1 MLSAT
6 DNAYLNSSEPDTPM
20 GNYLRCHWH
29 PVALSEEVAKPDC
42 APIRLKVMGED
53 LLLFRDSKGKTGLI
67 EPFCAHRG
75 ADLFFGRN
83 EECGIRCI
91 YHGWKYDIHG
101 NCIDM
106 PNVPKDAAY
115 HGKIKIKAYPTQEF
129 ADMVWAYM
137 GPPDIQPFE
146 VPQLEAGLVPPSHR
160 YVTKRLV
167 ECNWTHSMEGALDTA
182 HFSFLHMPA
191 PAFRKDDSSNI
202 AADESRIRWLRND
215 PAPRFKIIDHEVGF
229 LIGGARN
236 ADPGDHYWRLT
247 QYMLPTHSITPSAM
261 PNETYYGYSWVPID
275 DYSCWMYVYAWH
287 PDQAI
292 SDEERKK
299 YIKGGYGQFAELGPG
314 YVPLRNRSNSYLM
327 SREEQKNISFTG
339 IRGIAEQDQM
349 AQESQGY
356 MIDRTKENLSPTD
369 VGIIRFRKLLLQEA
383 KAFAAGKN
391 PDSPNKAKDYCV
403 RGGGAHTKSSLAL
416 EQVMEERFG
425 SITGKVDYANN

>member
-1 MLSAT
+1 MLSAR

>member
-53 LLLFRDSKGKTGLI
+53 LLLFRDSKGNTGLI

-275 DYSCWMYVYAWH
+275 DHSCWMYVYAWH

-292 SDEERKK
+292 SNEERKK

-327 SREEQKNISFTG
+327 SREEQKTISFTG

>member
-6 DNAYLNSSEPDTPM
+6 DNAYLNTSKPNTPM

-29 PVALSEEVAKPDC
+29 PVALSEEVANPDC

-53 LLLFRDSKGKTGLI
+53 LLLFRDSKGNTGLI

-275 DYSCWMYVYAWH
+275 DHSCWMYVYAWH

-327 SREEQKNISFTG
+327 SRDEQKNISFTG

-383 KAFAAGKN
+383 KAFAAGKK

>member
-6 DNAYLNSSEPDTPM
+6 DNAYLNTSEPNTPM

-29 PVALSEEVAKPDC
+29 PVALSEEDAKPDC

-327 SREEQKNISFTG
+327 SREEQKTISFTG

-425 SITGKVDYANN
+425 SITGKIDYANN

>member
-91 YHGWKYDIHG
+91 YHGWKYDTHG

-292 SDEERKK
+292 SNEERKK

-327 SREEQKNISFTG
+327 SREEQKTISFTG

>member
-83 EECGIRCI
+83 EECGIRCV

-416 EQVMEERFG
+416 ERVMEERFG

>member
-6 DNAYLNSSEPDTPM
+6 DNAYLNTSKPNTPM

-53 LLLFRDSKGKTGLI
+53 LLLFRDSKGNTGLI

-275 DYSCWMYVYAWH
+275 DHSCWMYVYAWH

-383 KAFAAGKN
+383 KAFAAGKK

-425 SITGKVDYANN
+425 SITGKVDYANY

>member
-6 DNAYLNSSEPDTPM
+6 DNAYLNTSEPNTPM

-29 PVALSEEVAKPDC
+29 PVALSEEIAKPDC

-53 LLLFRDSKGKTGLI
+53 LLLFRDSKGNTGLI

-129 ADMVWAYM
+129 ADMGWAYM
-137 GPPDIQPFE
+137 GPAEIQPSE

-160 YVTKRLV
+160 YVTKRFV

-275 DYSCWMYVYAWH
+275 DHSCWMYVYAWH

-292 SDEERKK
+292 SNEERKK

-327 SREEQKNISFTG
+327 SREEQKTISFTG

>member
-53 LLLFRDSKGKTGLI
+53 LLLFRDSKGNTGLI

-383 KAFAAGKN
+383 KAFAAGKK

-425 SITGKVDYANN
+425 SITGKVDYANY

>member
-1 MLSAT
+1 MLK
-6 DNAYLNSSEPDTPM
+6 YHIVIL
-20 GNYLRCHWH
+20 
-29 PVALSEEVAKPDC
+29 
-42 APIRLKVMGED
+42 I
-53 LLLFRDSKGKTGLI
+53 LLLL
-67 EPFCAHRG
+67 
-75 ADLFFGRN
+75 
-83 EECGIRCI
+83 
-91 YHGWKYDIHG
+91 
-101 NCIDM
+101 
-106 PNVPKDAAY
+106 
-115 HGKIKIKAYPTQEF
+115 Q
-129 ADMVWAYM
+129 
-137 GPPDIQPFE
+137 
-146 VPQLEAGLVPPSHR
+146 
-160 YVTKRLV
+160 
-167 ECNWTHSMEGALDTA
+167 AL
-182 HFSFLHMPA
+182 
-191 PAFRKDDSSNI
+191 
-202 AADESRIRWLRND
+202 
-215 PAPRFKIIDHEVGF
+215 DHEVGF

-275 DYSCWMYVYAWH
+275 DHSCWMYVYAWH

-292 SDEERKK
+292 SNEERKK

-314 YVPLRNRSNSYLM
+314 YVPLRNRSNSYLI
-327 SREEQKNISFTG
+327 SREEQKTISFTG

>member
-6 DNAYLNSSEPDTPM
+6 DNAYLNTSEPNTPM

-327 SREEQKNISFTG
+327 SREEQKTISFTG

-416 EQVMEERFG
+416 ERVMEERFG

>member
-146 VPQLEAGLVPPSHR
+146 VPQLEAGLVPPNHR

-327 SREEQKNISFTG
+327 SRDEQKNISFTG

-383 KAFAAGKN
+383 KAFAAGKK

>member
-6 DNAYLNSSEPDTPM
+6 DNAYLNTSEPNTPM

>member
-275 DYSCWMYVYAWH
+275 DHSCWMYVYAWH

-327 SREEQKNISFTG
+327 SREEQKTISFTG

-416 EQVMEERFG
+416 ERVMEERFG

>member
-53 LLLFRDSKGKTGLI
+53 LLLFRDSNGNTGLI

-275 DYSCWMYVYAWH
+275 DHGCWMYVYAWH

-314 YVPLRNRSNSYLM
+314 YVPLRNRSNSYLI
-327 SREEQKNISFTG
+327 SREEQKTISFTG

>member
-53 LLLFRDSKGKTGLI
+53 LLLFRDSNGNTGLI

-314 YVPLRNRSNSYLM
+314 YVPLRNRSNSYLI
-327 SREEQKNISFTG
+327 SREEQKTISFTG

>member
-6 DNAYLNSSEPDTPM
+6 DNAYLNTSEPNTPM

-53 LLLFRDSKGKTGLI
+53 LLLFRDSKGNTGLI

-191 PAFRKDDSSNI
+191 PSFRKDDSSNI

-327 SREEQKNISFTG
+327 SRDEQKNISFTG

-425 SITGKVDYANN
+425 SITGKVDYANY

>member
-83 EECGIRCI
+83 EECGIRCV

-275 DYSCWMYVYAWH
+275 DHSCWMYVYAWH

-327 SREEQKNISFTG
+327 SRDEQKNISFTG

-425 SITGKVDYANN
+425 SITGKVDYANY

>member
-6 DNAYLNSSEPDTPM
+6 DNAYLNTSEPNTPM

-53 LLLFRDSKGKTGLI
+53 LLLFRDSKGNTGLI

-236 ADPGDHYWRLT
+236 ADPGDHYCRLT

-327 SREEQKNISFTG
+327 SRDEQKNISFTG

-425 SITGKVDYANN
+425 SITGKVDYANY

>member
-6 DNAYLNSSEPDTPM
+6 DNAYLNTSKPNTPM

-29 PVALSEEVAKPDC
+29 PVALSEEVANPDC

-275 DYSCWMYVYAWH
+275 DHSCWMYVYAWH

-314 YVPLRNRSNSYLM
+314 YVPLRNRSNSYRM
-327 SREEQKNISFTG
+327 SREEQKTSSFTG

-383 KAFAAGKN
+383 KAFAAGKK

-425 SITGKVDYANN
+425 SITGKVDYANY

>member
-137 GPPDIQPFE
+137 GPSDIQPFE

-275 DYSCWMYVYAWH
+275 DHSCWMYVYAWH

-327 SREEQKNISFTG
+327 SREEQKTISFTG

-383 KAFAAGKN
+383 KAFAAGKK

-425 SITGKVDYANN
+425 SITGKVDYANY

>member
-1 MLSAT
+1 MLSAQ
-6 DNAYLNSSEPDTPM
+6 DNAFLVTSEPSTPM

-29 PVALSEEVAKPDC
+29 PVALSVEVAAPDC
-42 APIRLKVMGED
+42 PPIRVKVMGED
-53 LLLFRDSKGKTGLI
+53 LLLFRDTNGKTGLI

-137 GPPDIQPFE
+137 GPPELQPAQ
-146 VPQLEAGLVPPSHR
+146 VPQLEVGLVPPSHR

-167 ECNWTHSMEGALDTA
+167 ECNWVHSMEGALDTA

-191 PAFRKDDSSNI
+191 PAFLKDDSTNI
-202 AADESRIRWLRND
+202 AADEKRIRWLRND
-215 PAPRFKIIDHEVGF
+215 PAPRFKIIEHKVGF
-229 LIGGARN
+229 VIGGARN
-236 ADPGDHYWRLT
+236 ADPGDHYWRIT

-261 PNETYYGYSWVPID
+261 PNETLYGYSWTPID
-275 DYSCWMYVYAWH
+275 DHHCWMYVYAWN

-292 SDEERKK
+292 SEVEREK
-299 YIKGGYGQFAELGPG
+299 YIEGGFGQFAKLGPG
-314 YVPLRNRSNSYLM
+314 YVPVRNRSNQYLM
-327 SREEQKNISFTG
+327 SREEQKTISFTG
-339 IRGIAEQDQM
+339 IQGIAEQDQM

-356 MIDRTKENLSPTD
+356 IVDRTKEHLSPTD
-369 VGIIRFRKLLLQEA
+369 VGIIRFRKILLDDA
-383 KAFAAGKN
+383 KAFANGKQ
-391 PDSPNKAKDYCV
+391 PDSPNHPQEYCL
-403 RGGGAHTKSSLAL
+403 RGGGAHTKDSLSL
-416 EQVMEERFG
+416 EEVMQERFN
-425 SITGKVDYANN
+425 SITGKV

>member
-6 DNAYLNSSEPDTPM
+6 DNAYLNTSEPNTPM

-53 LLLFRDSKGKTGLI
+53 LLLFRDSKGNTGLI

-146 VPQLEAGLVPPSHR
+146 VPQLEAGLVPPSPR

-275 DYSCWMYVYAWH
+275 DHSCWMYVYAWH

-292 SDEERKK
+292 SNEERKK

-327 SREEQKNISFTG
+327 SREEQKTISFTG

>member
-6 DNAYLNSSEPDTPM
+6 NNAYLNSSEPDTPM

-42 APIRLKVMGED
+42 APIRLKVMGEN

-115 HGKIKIKAYPTQEF
+115 QGKIKIKAYPTQEF

-383 KAFAAGKN
+383 KAFAAGKK

-425 SITGKVDYANN
+425 SITGKIDYANN

>member
-6 DNAYLNSSEPDTPM
+6 DNAYLNTSEPNTPM

-53 LLLFRDSKGKTGLI
+53 LLLFRDSNGNTGLI

-275 DYSCWMYVYAWH
+275 DHSCWMYVYAWH

-292 SDEERKK
+292 SNEERKK

-314 YVPLRNRSNSYLM
+314 YVPLRNRSNSYLI
-327 SREEQKNISFTG
+327 SREEQKTISFTG

-383 KAFAAGKN
+383 KTFAAGKN

>member
-6 DNAYLNSSEPDTPM
+6 DNAYLNTSEPNTPM

-53 LLLFRDSKGKTGLI
+53 LLLFRDSKGNTGLI

-383 KAFAAGKN
+383 KAFAAGKK

-425 SITGKVDYANN
+425 SITGKIDYANN

>member
-6 DNAYLNSSEPDTPM
+6 DNAYLNTSEPNTPM

-53 LLLFRDSKGKTGLI
+53 LLLFRDSKGNTGLI

-327 SREEQKNISFTG
+327 SREEQKTISFTG

>member
-83 EECGIRCI
+83 EECGIRCV

-275 DYSCWMYVYAWH
+275 DHSCWMYVYAWH

-292 SDEERKK
+292 SNEERKK

-327 SREEQKNISFTG
+327 SREEQKTISFTG

>member
-6 DNAYLNSSEPDTPM
+6 DNAYLNTSEPNTPM

-53 LLLFRDSKGKTGLI
+53 LLLFRDSNGNTGLI

-167 ECNWTHSMEGALDTA
+167 ECNWTQSMEGALDTA

-275 DYSCWMYVYAWH
+275 DHSCWMYVYAWH

-292 SDEERKK
+292 SNEERKK

-327 SREEQKNISFTG
+327 SREEQKTISFTG

>member
-327 SREEQKNISFTG
+327 SRDEQKNISFTG

>member
-275 DYSCWMYVYAWH
+275 DHSCWMYVYAWH

-383 KAFAAGKN
+383 KAFAAGKK

-425 SITGKVDYANN
+425 SITGKIDYANN

>member
-1 MLSAT
+1 MLSAA
-6 DNAYLNSSEPDTPM
+6 DNALFVTSEANTPM
-20 GNYLRCHWH
+20 GNYLRCYWH
-29 PVALSEEVAKPDC
+29 PIALSEEVEKPDC
-42 APIRLKVMGED
+42 PPIRVKIMGED
-53 LLLFRDSKGKTGLI
+53 LLLFRDTNGQTGLI

-91 YHGWKYDIHG
+91 YHGWKYDING

-106 PNVPKDAAY
+106 PNIPKDAAY
-115 HGKIKIKAYPTQEF
+115 HGKIKIKSYPTKEF
-129 ADMVWAYM
+129 ADMVWAYL
-137 GPPDIQPFE
+137 GPPEMQPTE
-146 VPQLEAGLVPPSHR
+146 VPQLEAGLVPESHR
-160 YVTKRLV
+160 YVTKRLI

-191 PAFRKDDSSNI
+191 PAYRKDDSSNI

-215 PAPRFKIIDHEVGF
+215 PAPRFKIIEHEVGF

-236 ADPGDHYWRLT
+236 AEPGDHYWRLT

-275 DYSCWMYVYAWH
+275 DHHCWMYVYAWH
-287 PDQAI
+287 PDQPIPA
-292 SDEERKK
+292 EERKR

-314 YVPLRNRSNSYLM
+314 YVPLRNRSNNYLM
-327 SREEQKNISFTG
+327 SREEQKTVSFTG
-339 IRGIAEQDQM
+339 VKGIAEQDQM

-356 MIDRTKENLSPTD
+356 IVDRTKENLSPTD
-369 VGIIRFRKLLLQEA
+369 VGIIRFRKILLQEA
-383 KAFAAGKN
+383 KALVNGIKPQA
-391 PDSPNKAKDYCV
+391 PNKPMEYCV
-403 RGGGAHTKSSLAL
+403 RGGGAHTKASYPL

-425 SITGKVDYANN
+425 SITGKVSHAHN

>member
-6 DNAYLNSSEPDTPM
+6 DNAYLNTSEPNTPM

-53 LLLFRDSKGKTGLI
+53 LLLFRDSKGNTGLI

-275 DYSCWMYVYAWH
+275 DHSCWMYVYAWH

>member
-383 KAFAAGKN
+383 KAFAAGKK

-425 SITGKVDYANN
+425 SITGKVDYANY